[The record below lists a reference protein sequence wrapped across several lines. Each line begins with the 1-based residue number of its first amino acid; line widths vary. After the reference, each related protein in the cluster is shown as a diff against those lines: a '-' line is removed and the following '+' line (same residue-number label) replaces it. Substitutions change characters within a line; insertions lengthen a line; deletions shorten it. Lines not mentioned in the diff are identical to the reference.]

1 MHTDVR
7 RSATEQLPT
16 KYRKMLCLVEGVK
29 ERVRSVPD
37 GLANHVLL
45 PLLALGLAGN
55 EVHKLEDAHNVYSN
69 LIMKY
74 KACQ

>member
-1 MHTDVR
+1 M
-7 RSATEQLPT
+7 
-16 KYRKMLCLVEGVK
+16 KCRKMLCLVEGVK
-29 ERVRSVPD
+29 ERVRSFPD

-45 PLLALGLAGN
+45 LLLALGLAGH